1 MKNYKK
7 LFYLVIS
14 FILLSIFAN
23 IFLMIKLED
32 RNIRLAKLSMQLEDI
47 SGYYNFSGISSSL
60 ITNCGTLTDS
70 GILTSQDTILIKPL
84 LTVNYSSVI
93 DDEKSIPDVIL
104 YEYSFEQADF
114 VFYDSIKYSDGN
126 YFRFIPK
133 NKGVNYLF
141 GKIVLPKGNS
151 NLIFEQMLPIIV
163 LDKSV
168 NKSNDGQKLDVDQLF
183 EKFIS
188 FVNKSK

>member
-1 MKNYKK
+1 
-7 LFYLVIS
+7 
-14 FILLSIFAN
+14 
-23 IFLMIKLED
+23 MIKLED